1 VSVKKFRNLT
11 CRGTVILLV
20 LVTAAV
26 LSASLPLTKA
36 TDELAS
42 SANCPG
48 HAGETYLL
56 AGGLNGTWFRTTQW
70 PKLSQIYLSSHS
82 ITKLTVTPQPGD
94 VWSGAWNGSQWLI
107 SGAGGANTDPRTSDP
122 FIYLYDGC
130 KQIVAGTQYLWDP
143 QASWHDGDIFASS
156 YNGTQWLV
164 SGLGDGI
171 LPGTLYRS
179 NHMALGTFD
188 GYNFTDLSGNVPNQ
202 KDYILYANAWTGEY
216 WLVGGGYR
224 TRGVLFTYDGHKIT
238 NVSNKLKSAV
248 PDFGSVQRIAW
259 NGDYWLVGGIGF
271 LAKYDGKN
279 FTNLTPLLNDVLA
292 ARYALSTACCNAVSA
307 LAWNGETWMIGG
319 GAPIAVLGQSTAWLA
334 TYNAT
339 GFADISNTL
348 PTYISNPT
356 HNSSILAISYTSSS
370 WILGGYANGR
380 GILLSYANGATTDMS
395 NLVGDDMSTVNFVGV
410 GSNPSASIPEYA
422 YPSLIAAGSVLLAL
436 VVFRR
441 KPAHAKA

>member
-1 VSVKKFRNLT
+1 
-11 CRGTVILLV
+11 
-20 LVTAAV
+20 
-26 LSASLPLTKA
+26 
-36 TDELAS
+36 
-42 SANCPG
+42 
-48 HAGETYLL
+48 
-56 AGGLNGTWFRTTQW
+56 
-70 PKLSQIYLSSHS
+70 
-82 ITKLTVTPQPGD
+82 
-94 VWSGAWNGSQWLI
+94 
-107 SGAGGANTDPRTSDP
+107 
-122 FIYLYDGC
+122 
-130 KQIVAGTQYLWDP
+130 
-143 QASWHDGDIFASS
+143 
-156 YNGTQWLV
+156 
-164 SGLGDGI
+164 
-171 LPGTLYRS
+171 
-179 NHMALGTFD
+179 
-188 GYNFTDLSGNVPNQ
+188 
-202 KDYILYANAWTGEY
+202 
-216 WLVGGGYR
+216 
-224 TRGVLFTYDGHKIT
+224 VLFTYDGHKIT

-248 PDFGSVQRIAW
+248 PNFGSVQRIAW

-334 TYNAT
+334 TYNVT

-348 PTYISNPT
+348 PTYISTPT

-422 YPSLIAAGSVLLAL
+422 HPSLIAAGSVILAL

-441 KPAHAKA
+441 KPTHAKA